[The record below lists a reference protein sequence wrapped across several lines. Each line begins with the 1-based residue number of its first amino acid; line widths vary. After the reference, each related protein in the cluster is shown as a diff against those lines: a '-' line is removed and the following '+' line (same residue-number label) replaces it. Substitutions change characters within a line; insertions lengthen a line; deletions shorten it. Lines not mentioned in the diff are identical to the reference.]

1 MKRTSLLFLLCLTP
15 LFFSL
20 FHSQAS
26 RAENESNPT
35 QYGTGW
41 ESTIEPVVPVAT
53 NIFSIAGPGRV
64 QGTDETFA
72 RLISKAKSKGPVR
85 VIVGLNTPFRPE
97 GFLRNAQLVQSQRK
111 EITQAQ
117 DSLIVQLTGSNA
129 RSLTRFTFIPFIAIE
144 VDEAALT
151 FLRNSPEVSSIE
163 EDVPRPLALAESV
176 PLIGGTAA
184 WASGFSGTGQTVAI
198 LDSGVD
204 KTHSFMSGKVVSEAC
219 YSTTNSQ
226 FTSVCPGGV
235 TESTSPGSG
244 VNCSVSMNSDCAHG
258 THVAGIA
265 AGKGISFSGVARDA
279 NIISIQVFS
288 QPVAGGRL
296 GAFDSSIISGLQ
308 RVQELSVSFNVPA
321 VNLSIGGAP
330 SVTNCDSTSP
340 SLKAA
345 IDNLRSIGIATVIA
359 SGNNG
364 STDGISYPACIS
376 SAISV
381 GSTDDGSLGTTINTV
396 SSFSNS
402 SSFLTLLAPG
412 RFINSSVPGE
422 IFQNFSGTSMAA
434 PHVAGAWAVL
444 RSKAPSATV
453 YQVLQ
458 ALTSTGLPVTD
469 SRNGITKPRITVD
482 AALNALEL
490 PPPTQTLTVA
500 STNPASGVSITVS
513 PNDNSGL
520 GNGTTQ
526 FSRTYNQNT
535 IVSLTA
541 PATAGG
547 NNFQKWQR
555 NGVDWAVS
563 QATNVTLDAN
573 YTMTAVYVSPQRTL
587 TVASTN
593 PASGV
598 LITMSPNDNS
608 GLGNGTTQFS
618 RTYNNNTTVT
628 LTAPATAGGNN
639 FQKWQRN
646 GVDWAVSQATN
657 VTLDANYTMTAVY
670 VSPQRTLTVAST
682 NPASGVLITM
692 SPNDNSGLGN
702 GTTQFSR
709 TYNNNTTVTL
719 TAPATAGGNNFQ
731 KWQRNGVDWAVSRAT
746 NVTLDANYTMTAVYV
761 DPTAALNVQWTN
773 VVNLTASG
781 NSLTKPTNGN
791 VAWNAGAVSTQAIA
805 SGDGYV
811 EFTASENN
819 TNRMCGLSNG
829 DSNQDYSD
837 IDFAIYL
844 YSDGNTYVF
853 EGGTN
858 KANLGSYALNDVFR
872 VAVEGGVVKYRKNG
886 VVLYTSTVTPTYPL
900 LVDTAISI
908 PGGTINNVKLSGTLI
923 DNVQWTNAV
932 NVTVSSN
939 SITKQSGGVAIW
951 NAGAVSSQTITAGD
965 GYVEFTVLE
974 TNKNRM
980 CGLSNG
986 DSNQDYADID
996 FAWYAYDDGTLYVF
1010 EGGVNRGS
1018 FGRFTTGDRLRVAVE
1033 GGVVKYRK
1041 NGALL
1046 YTSATTPMYPLLV
1059 DTAFSAI
1066 GATVS
1071 NAVIGV
1077 GSIGSSSI
1085 SGMPAKINWLATD
1098 HLGTPRMIVDQTGTL
1113 AKVKRHDYMPF
1124 IEEFFAAVGGRTTSQ
1139 GYSLDD
1145 RVRQQFTSKERDIET
1160 GLDFMARCYSSMQD
1174 SSLSHCFV
1182 GVVNQRQVYDCGP
1195 RQES

>member
-1 MKRTSLLFLLCLTP
+1 MKRTPLLFLLCLTP

-20 FHSQAS
+20 FHSHAS
-26 RAENESNPT
+26 RAKNEYST
-35 QYGTGW
+35 EAVRLISEATGW
-41 ESTIEPVVPVAT
+41 ESNIEPAMPIAT
-53 NIFSIAGPGRV
+53 NSAGPGRV
-64 QGTDETFA
+64 QGTDERFA
-72 RLISKAKSKGPVR
+72 RLIIKAKSEGRVR

-97 GFLRNAQLVQSQRK
+97 GFLRNAQLVQSQRR

-117 DSLIVQLTGSNA
+117 DRLIVQLTGSNA
-129 RSLTRFTFIPFIAIE
+129 RSLTRFAFIPFIAIE

-151 FLRNSPEVSSIE
+151 SLRNSPEVSSIE
-163 EDVPRPLALAESV
+163 EDLPRPLALAESV

-184 WASGFSGTGQTVAI
+184 WASGFSGAGQTVAI

-219 YSTTNSQ
+219 YSISNGSY
-226 FTSVCPGGV
+226 TSVCPGGV

-265 AGKGISFSGVARDA
+265 AGKGSSFSGVARDA

-308 RVQELSVSFNVPA
+308 RVQELNASFNIPA
-321 VNLSIGGAP
+321 VNLSIAGGP
-330 SVTNCDSTSP
+330 NITNCDSASP

-364 STDGISYPACIS
+364 STNGISYPACIS

-381 GSTDDGSLGTTINTV
+381 GSTDDGSFGTTINTV

-402 SSFLTLLAPG
+402 ASFLTLLAPG
-412 RFINSSVPGE
+412 KFIDSSVPGGV
-422 IFQNFSGTSMAA
+422 FQNFSGTSMAA

-444 RSKAPSATV
+444 RSKAPSATLD
-453 YQVLQ
+453 QVLQ

-490 PPPTQTLTVA
+490 PPPTQTLTVE
-500 STNPASGVSITVS
+500 STNPASGVNITVS
-513 PNDNSGL
+513 PADNSGL

-526 FSRTYNQNT
+526 FSRTYNNNT
-535 IVSLTA
+535 TVSLTAPATAGGNNFQKWQRNGVDWAVSQATNVTLDANYTRTAVYVAPQRTLTMASTNPSSGVNVTVSPADNSGLGNGTTQFTRTYNNNATVSLTA

-573 YTMTAVYVSPQRTL
+573 YTMTAVYVAPQRTL

-598 LITMSPNDNS
+598 NIAVSPADNS

-618 RTYNNNTTVT
+618 RTYNQNTTVS

-646 GVDWAVSQATN
+646 GVDWS
-657 VTLDANYTMTAVY
+657 
-670 VSPQRTLTVAST
+670 
-682 NPASGVLITM
+682 
-692 SPNDNSGLGN
+692 
-702 GTTQFSR
+702 
-709 TYNNNTTVTL
+709 
-719 TAPATAGGNNFQ
+719 
-731 KWQRNGVDWAVSRAT
+731 VSRAT
-746 NVTLDANYTMTAVYV
+746 NVTLDANYTMTAVFV
-761 DPTAALNVQWTN
+761 DPTSALNVQWKN

-791 VAWNAGAVSTQAIA
+791 VAWDAGAVSTQAIA

-811 EFTASENN
+811 ELTASENN
-819 TNRMCGLSNG
+819 TNRMCGLSNS
-829 DSNQDYSD
+829 DTNQDYAD

-853 EGGTN
+853 EGGIN

-886 VVLYTSTVTPTYPL
+886 VVLYTSTATPTYPL

-932 NVTVSSN
+932 NVTISGN
-939 SITKQSGGVAIW
+939 NITKQSGGAAVW

-986 DSNQDYADID
+986 DSNQDYTDID
-996 FAWYAYDDGTLYVF
+996 FAWYAYDDATLYVF

-1046 YTSATTPMYPLLV
+1046 YTSATTPIYPLLV

-1071 NAVIGV
+1071 NAVISD

-1085 SGMPAKINWLATD
+1085 SGTPAKINWLATG
-1098 HLGTPRMIVDQTGTL
+1098 HLGTPRIVDQTGTL
-1113 AKVKRHDYMPF
+1113 ANVKGHHYMPF
-1124 IEEFFAAVGGRTTSQ
+1124 VEEFFAAVGGRTTSQ
-1139 GYSLDD
+1139 
-1145 RVRQQFTSKERDIET
+1145 VR
-1160 GLDFMARCYSSMQD
+1160 AR
-1174 SSLSHCFV
+1174 L
-1182 GVVNQRQVYDCGP
+1182 R
-1195 RQES
+1195 ESG